1 MESHSASKSAIKEF
15 ERLGGSINIVKF
27 EKVKKPKSNKTKN
40 EENKKL
46 DEETKQKVSKPGNI
60 PKNKPEIIKKTGI
73 KTKPES
79 KIRIKLRLKRKPP
92 QPQNQEV
99 KSWHQYLNNLHQ
111 E

>member
-27 EKVKKPKSNKTKN
+27 EKVKKPKSNKTMN
-40 EENKKL
+40 EENKNL

-79 KIRIKLRLKRKPP
+79 KIKLRLKRKPP
-92 QPQNQEV
+92 QP
-99 KSWHQYLNNLHQ
+99 KIKKLNHGISI
-111 E
+111 